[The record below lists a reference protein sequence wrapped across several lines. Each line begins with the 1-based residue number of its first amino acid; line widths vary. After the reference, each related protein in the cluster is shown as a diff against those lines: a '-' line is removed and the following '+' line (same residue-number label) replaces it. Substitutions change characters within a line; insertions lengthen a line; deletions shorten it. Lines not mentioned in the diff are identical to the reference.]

1 MVPNFRPDSKQN
13 LHSAVK
19 IFILTAF
26 SALVPGCF
34 RQSAPDRIPS
44 AETLDACL
52 AASGDLQFAH
62 LSAEN
67 GRLEAFPEA
76 LASCPALW
84 KLGLRGQT
92 ALAPLPAAIGSL
104 RGLRWLDLS
113 EIGLDDLPAELGS
126 LPLRR
131 LYLSD
136 NKFESLPAAVA
147 ALHDLDYLNLDRN
160 RLTSLPPEV
169 GGWSELRWLRLN
181 GNRLQ
186 SLPVE
191 AANWKALRRLYLREN
206 DFESVPDVIASLPAL
221 EQLDL
226 GRNPRLA
233 TVPTSIGSLA
243 SLTRLDLDYTAVTT
257 LPDAIGNLRAL
268 KTLVLVG
275 CPLASGE
282 LKRIRSLLPADC
294 TVEY

>member
-1 MVPNFRPDSKQN
+1 MLPNFRPDSKQN
-13 LHSAVK
+13 LHPTVK
-19 IFILTAF
+19 IFVLTAF
-26 SALVPGCF
+26 SAILTGCF

-52 AASGDLQFAH
+52 AATGDLQFAH

-67 GRLEAFPEA
+67 GRLETFPDA
-76 LASCPALW
+76 LAGCPALW

-92 ALAPLPAAIGSL
+92 ALKPLPAAIGSL

-136 NKFESLPAAVA
+136 NKFERLPAAVA

-160 RLTSLPPEV
+160 RLASLPPEV
-169 GGWSELRWLRLN
+169 GGWAELRWLRLN
-181 GNRLQ
+181 GNRLT
-186 SLPVE
+186 SLPAE
-191 AANWKALRRLYLREN
+191 AANWKALQRLYLREN
-206 DFESVPDVIASLPAL
+206 DFESVPEAVTSLPAL

-233 TVPTSIGSLA
+233 TVPASIGSLVA
-243 SLTRLDLDYTAVTT
+243 LTRLDLDYTAVTT
-257 LPDAIGNLRAL
+257 LPEAIGNLRAL

-275 CPLASGE
+275 CPLAPGE
-282 LKRIRSLLPADC
+282 LERIRALVPADC
-294 TVEY
+294 AVEY